1 VRVGVF
7 LVVMSVVVS
16 MIMAA
21 GGGVMGMIVTAGR
34 VIMVVIV
41 VVGNRMIVSVIVVVV
56 VMPATATVGMSV
68 VVVMTVIVIVI
79 VIVSA
84 VELGGFAGEQV
95 EEAQDHEAD
104 TSDQDHGLED
114 AIGWEVIDDAARGVE
129 VKQHAPPEEKQG
141 DADVVSEGAGE
152 VHGLF
157 FWGDLVQGSEFLHEG
172 DPGHTECTNQQEQT
186 E

>member
-41 VVGNRMIVSVIVVVV
+41 IVVVGNRMIVSVIVVVV

-68 VVVMTVIVIVI
+68 VVVMTVIVIVT
-79 VIVSA
+79 A
-84 VELGGFAGEQV
+84 VEFGGVASEQV

-104 TSDQDHGLED
+104 TGDQDHGLED

-129 VKQHAPPEEKQG
+129 VKQHAAPKEKQG
-141 DADVVSEGAGE
+141 DADVMSEGAGE
-152 VHGLF
+152 VHGLGVLGERISSGKRVF
-157 FWGDLVQGSEFLHEG
+157 A
-172 DPGHTECTNQQEQT
+172 
-186 E
+186 

>member
-1 VRVGVF
+1 
-7 LVVMSVVVS
+7 MSMIVS

-41 VVGNRMIVSVIVVVV
+41 IVVVVVGNRMIVSVSV
-56 VMPATATVGMSV
+56 VMPATAAVGMSV
-68 VVVMTVIVIVI
+68 VVVMTVT

-84 VELGGFAGEQV
+84 VEFGGVASEQV

-104 TSDQDHGLED
+104 TGDQDHGLED
-114 AIGWEVIDDAARGVE
+114 AIGWEVIDDAAGGIK

-152 VHGLF
+152 VHGLRVL
-157 FWGDLVQGSEFLHEG
+157 GGKD
-172 DPGHTECTNQQEQT
+172 
-186 E
+186 